1 MSNSKNSFRGI
12 LRRALAQLLAFL
24 MIFGLAMSGMGV
36 QNAYATELPSGG
48 VNEDHSDAT
57 VFRWKSTGSTGDPM
71 GSSWRYDLQGL
82 RSRTSY

>member
-36 QNAYATELPSGG
+36 QNAYATELQPGG
-48 VNEDHSDAT
+48 SNNGAT
-57 VFRWKSTGSTGDPM
+57 EATAFEWISATTGASSEGD
-71 GSSWRYDLQGL
+71 SIATKRF
-82 RSRTSY
+82 